1 MDEQDTL
8 TFDGARFEAEAVQAV
23 IAMGDGLARTICIAR
38 ILVQNGR
45 TIDLAGLDRG
55 VGLLCAKAL
64 DLPSPAGRSLRP
76 HLLALLTEADGL
88 TEALQAQAQS
98 SSPG

>member
-1 MDEQDTL
+1 MDDRTTPL
-8 TFDGARFEAEAVQAV
+8 FDADTFDADAMQAV

-64 DLPSPAGRSLRP
+64 DLPSEYGRSVRP
-76 HLLALLTEADGL
+76 HLIALLGEADSL
-88 TEALQAQAQS
+88 TEALQSQAR
-98 SSPG
+98 G